1 MQDFNDRLKNTLIA
15 LPDRPGVYQYYD
27 TEGKLL
33 YVGKAKNLKKRV
45 SSYFHKEQYENGKT
59 AMLVSKIADIRYI
72 VVATELEALLLEN
85 TLIKQYQPRYNIK
98 LRDDKTYPWICIS
111 NERFPRVFSTRNVVD
126 DGSLYFGPYAS
137 VKVMNT
143 ALEFFRKLFPLRT
156 CRFNL
161 SPENIEKKKFKICL
175 EYHIGNCKGPC
186 EGLQNE
192 TEYNEAIASIHHII
206 KGNIGGVIRSIRTQI
221 HEHAKELHFE
231 AAHALKVKLEM
242 LERYQAKS
250 TVVNP
255 AIDNVD
261 VFAFVAEE
269 KAAFVNFLKV
279 SNGCIVQGH
288 TIELRKTLDETPV
301 EMLEMAIAEMRSR
314 FNSSSS
320 EIIVPF
326 ALETEMPGIEITIPQ
341 RGDKKKLLELSE
353 RNLDVYLKEKA
364 RQESL
369 TDPER
374 HTRRIL
380 QTMMKD
386 LRLKEEPRHIECF
399 DNSNFQGDFAVS
411 AMTVFK
417 DAKPSKKDYRH
428 FNVQTVQGPD
438 DFATMEE
445 VIYRRYKRVQEEA
458 QAMPQLIVIDGGKGQ
473 LSAAVTSLEKL
484 GLRGSVA
491 IIGIAKR
498 LEEIYY
504 PDDSVPLYLD
514 KKSETLRII
523 QHIRD
528 EAHRFGITHHRKK
541 RSKGT
546 IKTELTGIDG
556 ISDTTA
562 KKLLSA
568 FKSVKQIRETGEAE
582 LAAVV
587 GPAKAKLVFTY
598 FQGRT

>member
-1 MQDFNDRLKNTLIA
+1 MIA

-186 EGLQNE
+186 EGLQGE
-192 TEYNEAIASIHHII
+192 AEYNEAIASIHHII
-206 KGNIGGVIRSIRTQI
+206 KGNIGGVIRSIRAQI
-221 HEHAKELHFE
+221 QEHARELRFE

-301 EMLEMAIAEMRSR
+301 ELLETAIAEMRSR
-314 FNSSSS
+314 FNSSSA

-484 GLRGSVA
+484 GLMGSVA

-504 PDDSVPLYLD
+504 PGDSVPLYLD

-556 ISDTTA
+556 ISDSTA

-568 FKSVKQIRETGEAE
+568 FKSVKQIRETTEPE

-598 FQGRT
+598 FQGKS

>member
-1 MQDFNDRLKNTLIA
+1 MQDFNERLKNTLIA

-206 KGNIGGVIRSIRTQI
+206 KGNIGGVIRSIRAQI
-221 HEHAKELHFE
+221 QEHARELRFE

-301 EMLEMAIAEMRSR
+301 ELLETAIAEMRSR

-458 QAMPQLIVIDGGKGQ
+458 QSMPQLIVIDGGKGQ

-484 GLRGSVA
+484 GLMGSVA

-504 PDDSVPLYLD
+504 PGDSVPLYLD

-598 FQGRT
+598 FQGKS

>member
-1 MQDFNDRLKNTLIA
+1 MQDFNERLKNTLIA

-186 EGLQNE
+186 EGLQSE
-192 TEYNEAIASIHHII
+192 AEYNEAIASIHHII
-206 KGNIGGVIRSIRTQI
+206 KGNIGGVIRSIRAQI
-221 HEHAKELHFE
+221 QEHARELRFE

-301 EMLEMAIAEMRSR
+301 ELLETAIAEMRSR

-458 QAMPQLIVIDGGKGQ
+458 QSMPQLIVIDGGKGQ

-484 GLRGSVA
+484 GLMGSVA

-504 PDDSVPLYLD
+504 PGDSVPLYLD

-598 FQGRT
+598 FRDKT